1 MGVKAKYGKLNV
13 SRYLKKVH
21 IVCYKRDMSGI
32 PIVTLTLL
40 LYIYIHSLKEGK
52 SGNNDHPIFLPMQLI
67 EKLSERK
74 ENGLH
79 A

>member
-1 MGVKAKYGKLNV
+1 MASSMFHVI
-13 SRYLKKVH
+13 SKKVH

-52 SGNNDHPIFLPMQLI
+52 SGNNDHPIFLPMSMQLI